1 MTEAKVAVARQ
12 MYDSREHTV
21 AAIAA
26 ALDVSRASVYRSL
39 AGHSGE
45 SSMTRKGASMTPDFA
60 SLQHR
65 LRQVE
70 CALLDAQ
77 ARLPALCRQVQ
88 AHPPKARGGRPRD

>member
-1 MTEAKVAVARQ
+1 
-12 MYDSREHTV
+12 
-21 AAIAA
+21 
-26 ALDVSRASVYRSL
+26 
-39 AGHSGE
+39 
-45 SSMTRKGASMTPDFA
+45 MTPDFA